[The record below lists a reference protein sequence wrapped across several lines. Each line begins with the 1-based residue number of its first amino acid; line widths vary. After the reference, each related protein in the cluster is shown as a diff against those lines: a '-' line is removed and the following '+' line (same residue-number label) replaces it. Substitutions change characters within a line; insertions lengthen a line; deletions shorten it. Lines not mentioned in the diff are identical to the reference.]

1 MELVE
6 FKKNVIRDLLKTFAS
21 DAKDDPEL
29 LETPRRVV
37 EMLEYCIGASTEP
50 FPKITLTEKDHKGMI
65 TLGPIP
71 FTSFC
76 IHHILPFTGDA
87 YVGYIPD
94 GKILGLSKIPR
105 IVDHYARRLQ
115 LQERLT
121 DQIAEALFKLPGLKP
136 KGVAVIIKAEHN
148 CIRCRGI
155 EKPGIITTTSEIRG
169 VYFEQAV
176 RDEFLRLAGIK

>member
-1 MELVE
+1 MEVSE
-6 FKKNVIRDLLKTFAS
+6 AKKKIIQDLLRMLGE
-21 DAKDDPEL
+21 DAKEDPA
-29 LETPRRVV
+29 LEDTPRRVV
-37 EMLEYCIGASTEP
+37 EMFEYCVGAKKEP
-50 FPKITLTEKDHKGMI
+50 FPRILLEKKDHKGMI

-76 IHHILPFTGDA
+76 IHHMLPFTGAA

-94 GKILGLSKIPR
+94 GHIVGLSKIPR

-136 KGVAVIIKAEHN
+136 KGVAVVVKAEHS

-155 EKPGIITTTSEIRG
+155 EKPGIITTTSELRG

-176 RDEFLRLAGIK
+176 RDEFMTLAGLR